1 MKKARLLVAAALL
14 AVATSASAQFTNSS
28 SSSSSASVGS
38 NEGWSTFYVQY
49 NPIKAH
55 WEDDGED
62 EDYSYNGITI
72 GYSHAFSVS
81 KSIPLFVEAGL
92 GLQFAMYKDDTE
104 VYIEWEDGNDYGY
117 YSDDGTEKW
126 NVFSAKVPVNLMYK
140 WNIPGSNI
148 SLVPHLGVT
157 FRYNIV
163 GKQKIE
169 ADDDDV
175 ESLDNNLFDE
185 DDMGKDAKWNRFQVG
200 WQIGVNAQFNNSWL
214 VGVSYGTD
222 FSEIAENTK
231 MKTTSVTL
239 GYCF

>member
-14 AVATSASAQFTNSS
+14 AVATTASAQFTNS

-49 NPIKAH
+49 NPIKAT
-55 WEDDGED
+55 WDDGDED
-62 EDYSYNGITI
+62 EDYSLNGFTV

-81 KSIPLFVEAGL
+81 KNIPLFVEAGL
-92 GLQFAMYKDDTE
+92 GLQFAMYKEDTE
-104 VYIEWEDGNDYGY
+104 VLIEWEDESGY
-117 YSDDGTEKW
+117 HYYEDDGTEKW
-126 NVFSAKVPVNLMYK
+126 NVFSAKVPVNLMYR
-140 WNIPGSNI
+140 WNIPGSNV
-148 SLVPHLGVT
+148 SLMPHLGVT

-175 ESLDNNLFDE
+175 ESADFNLFDE
-185 DDMGKDAKWNRFQVG
+185 DDMGKDNDWSRFQVG
-200 WQIGVNAQFNNSWL
+200 WQIGVNAQINNSWL

-222 FSEIAENTK
+222 FSELWKDAK
-231 MKTTSVTL
+231 LKTTSITL

>member
-14 AVATSASAQFTNSS
+14 AVATTASAQFTNSS
-28 SSSSSASVGS
+28 SSSSSANVGS

-72 GYSHAFSVS
+72 GYNHAFSVS

-92 GLQFAMYKDDTE
+92 GLQYAMYKDE
-104 VYIEWEDGNDYGY
+104 VYIGYDDVTYEDVNG
-117 YSDDGTEKW
+117 DDKR
-126 NVFSAKVPVNLMYK
+126 NILSLKVPVSLMYK
-140 WNIPGSNI
+140 WNIPNAKV
-148 SLVPHLGVT
+148 SLMPFLGLAMRFNLLANRSVT
-157 FRYNIV
+157 NDDYDFDEDYNM
-163 GKQKIE
+163 
-169 ADDDDV
+169 
-175 ESLDNNLFDE
+175 FDE
-185 DDMGKDAKWNRFQVG
+185 DDMGEDNTWSRFQVG

-231 MKTTSVTL
+231 LKTTSITL